1 MRNPIAI
8 TTIGG
13 CALLLGAC
21 TTDLQKMDTAQAP
34 AGTDFTRAL
43 SADYRGLA
51 TRQWTDQVDFTG
63 SEHFARKAMASG
75 RGETVAPD
83 AIAAYGPPVRLQPEI
98 VAARARLITAL
109 QGDAPARVPA
119 AAARAQVSFDC
130 WLDETAD
137 PIMAVE
143 GTWLQSKVQ
152 NCRSDFETA
161 MNAVDARG
169 PVAAAPTVTAP
180 SGAPAA
186 PRQLS
191 YLTFFDYDRS
201 VVSAEALAVIRAAGD
216 NIRRGGVSRITVTGN
231 TDSSGTE
238 VYNQALSQRRADAV
252 RAVLVRE
259 GVPANQI
266 VTVARGETQPLVSV
280 APGAREP
287 QNRNAA
293 IILQ

>member
-13 CALLLGAC
+13 CAMLLGAC
-21 TTDLQKMDTAQAP
+21 TTDLQKMVAAQAP

-43 SADYRGLA
+43 SADYRALA
-51 TRQWTDQVDFTG
+51 TGQWKDQVDFTG

-75 RGETVAPD
+75 RGEAVAPD
-83 AIAAYGPPVRLQPEI
+83 TIAAYGPSVRLQPE
-98 VAARARLITAL
+98 VVGARARLVTAL
-109 QGDAPARVPA
+109 QGDAPARIPA
-119 AAARAQVSFDC
+119 AASRAQVSFDC

-143 GTWLQSKVQ
+143 GAWLQNKVQ

-161 MNAVDARG
+161 MSALEAKR
-169 PVAAAPTVTAP
+169 PVAAAPAAIAP
-180 SGAPAA
+180 SGAPVA

-201 VVSAEALAVIRAAGD
+201 TVSPEASAVLRDAGD

-231 TDSSGTE
+231 ADSSGTL

-252 RAVLVRE
+252 RAVLVRD

-266 VTVARGETQPLVSV
+266 VTVARGETQPLV
-280 APGAREP
+280 AAADGAREP
-287 QNRNAA
+287 QNRNVA

>member
-13 CALLLGAC
+13 CAMLLGAC
-21 TTDLQKMDTAQAP
+21 TTDLQKMDATQAP

-51 TRQWTDQVDFTG
+51 NQQWRSQTDFTG

-75 RGETVAPD
+75 RGEAVAPD
-83 AIAAYGPPVRLQPEI
+83 TIAAHGPPVRLQPEI
-98 VAARARLITAL
+98 VGARARLVTAL
-109 QGDAPARVPA
+109 QGDAPARVPVT
-119 AAARAQVSFDC
+119 AARAQVSFDC

-143 GTWLQSKVQ
+143 GAWLQSKVQ
-152 NCRSDFETA
+152 NCRNDFETA
-161 MNAVDARG
+161 MNALDAKG
-169 PVAAAPTVTAP
+169 PVAAAPAVTAP
-180 SGAPAA
+180 SGAPAT

-201 VVSAEALAVIRAAGD
+201 AVSPQALAVLRAAGD
-216 NIRRGGVSRITVTGN
+216 NIRGGGVSRITVTGN
-231 TDSSGTE
+231 ADSSGTT
-238 VYNQALSQRRADAV
+238 VYNQALSQRRAEAV

-259 GVPANQI
+259 GVPTNQI
-266 VTVARGETQPLVSV
+266 VTLARGETQPLVSA

-287 QNRNAA
+287 QNRNVA

>member
-1 MRNPIAI
+1 MKNPIAI
-8 TTIGG
+8 ATLGG
-13 CALLLGAC
+13 CAILLGAC
-21 TTDLQKMDTAQAP
+21 TTDLQKMDAAQAP

-51 TRQWTDQVDFTG
+51 TQQWGSQVDFTG

-75 RGETVAPD
+75 RGEAIAPD
-83 AIAAYGPPVRLQPEI
+83 TIAAYGPPVRLQPEI
-98 VAARARLITAL
+98 VAARARLLAAL
-109 QGDAPARVPA
+109 QGDAPTRVPV

-143 GTWLQSKVQ
+143 GAWLQSKVQ

-161 MNAVDARG
+161 MNTLEVKS
-169 PVAAAPTVTAP
+169 PVAAAPAVIAP

-201 VVSAEALAVIRAAGD
+201 AVSPEALAVLRSAGD

-231 TDSSGTE
+231 ADSPGTE
-238 VYNQALSQRRADAV
+238 PYNQALSQRRADAV
-252 RAVLVRE
+252 RAALVRE
-259 GVPANQI
+259 GVPANKI
-266 VTVARGETQPLVSV
+266 ATVARGETQPLVSA
-280 APGAREP
+280 APGVREP
-287 QNRNAA
+287 QNRNVA

>member
-1 MRNPIAI
+1 MRNSIAI
-8 TTIGG
+8 TAVGG
-13 CALLLGAC
+13 CAMLLGAC
-21 TTDLQKMDTAQAP
+21 TTDLQKMDVAQAP

-51 TRQWTDQVDFTG
+51 TQQWGSQVDFTG

-83 AIAAYGPPVRLQPEI
+83 TIAAYGPPVRLQPEI

-143 GTWLQSKVQ
+143 GAWLQGKVQ

-161 MNAVDARG
+161 MNAVDAKG
-169 PVAAAPTVTAP
+169 PVAAAPAMIAP
-180 SGAPAA
+180 SGAPAT

-201 VVSAEALAVIRAAGD
+201 TVSPEALAVLRTAGE

-231 TDSSGTE
+231 ADSSGTE
-238 VYNQALSQRRADAV
+238 GYNQALSQRRADAV

-259 GVPANQI
+259 GVPASQI
-266 VTVARGETQPLVSV
+266 TTVARGETQPLVS
-280 APGAREP
+280 AAAGAREP
-287 QNRNAA
+287 QNRNVA

>member
-1 MRNPIAI
+1 MRSPITV

-13 CALLLGAC
+13 CAMLLGAC
-21 TTDLQKMDTAQAP
+21 TTDLQKMDTPQAP

-43 SADYRGLA
+43 SADYRSLA
-51 TRQWTDQVDFTG
+51 AEQWRSQVDFTG

-75 RGETVAPD
+75 RGETVEPD
-83 AIAAYGPPVRLQPEI
+83 TVAAYGPSVRLQPEI
-98 VAARARLITAL
+98 VSARARLVTAL

-143 GTWLQSKVQ
+143 GAWLQSKVQ
-152 NCRSDFETA
+152 NCRSEFETA
-161 MNAVDARG
+161 MNAVDAKG
-169 PVAAAPTVTAP
+169 PDAAASGMIAP

-201 VVSAEALAVIRAAGD
+201 TVSPEALAVIRAAGD

-231 TDSSGTE
+231 ADSSGTE

-252 RAVLVRE
+252 RTVLVRE

-266 VTVARGETQPLVSV
+266 VTVARGETQPLVS
-280 APGAREP
+280 AAAGAREP
-287 QNRNAA
+287 QNRNVT